1 VHNPCPRNNFLS
13 FKAHF
18 QHFQI
23 LWVFTPSAQP
33 KKEMIQINILTIQK
47 VRFPIGRIA
56 THQAIKYLISSKI
69 FSWVLRSK
77 GQFNW
82 NSLFEFL
89 TRKYFLEST
98 FYNFKL
104 QSTFISKTCI
114 KFAFFSISLI
124 LSENFYLKHLHHFK
138 IKKYFYQDN
147 NFLCL
152 LASITLLNWQMKN
165 IYI

>member
-1 VHNPCPRNNFLS
+1 
-13 FKAHF
+13 
-18 QHFQI
+18 
-23 LWVFTPSAQP
+23 
-33 KKEMIQINILTIQK
+33 
-47 VRFPIGRIA
+47 
-56 THQAIKYLISSKI
+56 
-69 FSWVLRSK
+69 
-77 GQFNW
+77 
-82 NSLFEFL
+82 
-89 TRKYFLEST
+89 LEST

-152 LASITLLNWQMKN
+152 LASITLLNWQIWKIFISNLNFVYNENQLYLENSVPSTIKLWSQPQPDIIRSQINLFVMMLKYLMEYSRSHLQYCRCCF
-165 IYI
+165 IGSLWARPKLITLTEL